1 MGRMQLTEF
10 KAGTSVVHKAL
21 PNEALVVIPNKQ
33 KYQDLVAVRRVVA
46 GEFTVE
52 YFYPEELETPIES
65 ISREG
70 EVFKAL
76 TAKRAEIDRELNGE
90 EPKPG
95 TLIPFNKLN

>member
-1 MGRMQLTEF
+1 MQLTEL

-21 PNEALVVIPNKQ
+21 PNEALVIIPNKCESAL
-33 KYQDLVAVRRVVA
+33 KDLIAVRRVVNGA
-46 GEFTVE
+46 FTVE
-52 YFYPEELETPIES
+52 YFYPEELETPIDS